1 MTATPQTCDTVAPLS
16 DDAKRFQA
24 WQRDALEARPPSAR
38 LLSAGPFRAL
48 IPAEQQGHG
57 GWMTLVEGEPTERE
71 THDAVVLTR
80 SALVG
85 HNVDLEIEYDAT
97 AFPEVGAWL
106 EDAGLTLDRSDPLMA
121 CRPARFRPFRAGDV
135 IQKRLTPGSDAND
148 LEAFQAIRWT
158 NGGDVEREVPP
169 IRLLRKELASKTSAY
184 LLAWVDGERA
194 GTGVSHALKGAAEIV
209 GVVTRADQRRRGIA
223 ATVTSKLVADH
234 FAGGGDFAFLDAANE
249 SAARVYE
256 KLGFTRFG
264 TNSVYIG
271 R

>member
-106 EDAGLTLDRSDPLMA
+106 EAAGLMLDRSDPLMA
-121 CRPARFRPFRAGDV
+121 CRPARFRPYRAGDV

-169 IRLLRKELASKTSAY
+169 IRLLRKKLGSKTSAY